1 MKTYC
6 SISHCYTGKDVT
18 VLPVVGVPFGYVKY
32 RFVKSGDENIEPE

>member
-18 VLPVVGVPFGYVKY
+18 VLPVVGVP
-32 RFVKSGDENIEPE
+32 DMLNIDL

>member
-1 MKTYC
+1 ML
-6 SISHCYTGKDVT
+6 

>member
-18 VLPVVGVPFGYVKY
+18 VLPVVGVPL
-32 RFVKSGDENIEPE
+32 DMLNIDL

>member
-6 SISHCYTGKDVT
+6 SISHCYTGKRCYST
-18 VLPVVGVPFGYVKY
+18 TSCWNFGYVKY